1 MTQFVSP
8 PLIIAGTSS
17 MVLGEA
23 VANHLEIRAGK
34 LEVRRFADGELFVK
48 IMDNVRGRDVYL
60 IQSTNNPANEKI
72 MEMLLTLDALKRAS
86 AARINLVIPYFG
98 YARQDRKDQGR
109 VALSAKLVAN
119 LITVAGADRV
129 LAVDLHAGQLQG
141 FFDIPVD
148 HLVSGPILLH
158 HVKTKMAGKEICV
171 VSPDVGNVKLA
182 RDYATKLDAPLAII
196 DKHRPKANVAEV
208 KSIIGLPN
216 IVGKNVLIFDD
227 MIDTAGTI
235 CNAAVALKSEGAEDI
250 YALATHGVL
259 SGPALERLAAAPIK
273 EVIITDTIYHEPGKL
288 LDKITVLSVAQLL
301 GKAIDRIHRN
311 SSVSALFRDIY

>member
-1 MTQFVSP
+1 MKLAET
-8 PLIIAGTSS
+8 
-17 MVLGEA
+17 
-23 VANHLEIRAGK
+23 VAAHLEVRSGK

-48 IMDNVRGRDVYL
+48 IADNVRGRDVYL
-60 IQSTNNPANEKI
+60 IQSTNNPVNENI
-72 MEMLLTLDALKRAS
+72 MEMLLTIDALKRAS

-119 LITVAGADRV
+119 LIAVAGADRV

-148 HLVSGPILLH
+148 HLVSGPILLSH
-158 HVKTKMAGKEICV
+158 IRSRLSDNEICV

-182 RDYATKLDAPLAII
+182 RDYAQKLNAPLAII
-196 DKHRPKANVAEV
+196 DKHRPMANIAEV
-208 KSIIGLPN
+208 KSIIGLQN
-216 IVGKNVLIFDD
+216 VIGKKVLIFDD

-235 CNAAVALKSEGAEDI
+235 CNAAVALKAEGAEEI

-259 SGPALERLAAAPIK
+259 SPPALERLSEAPIK
-273 EVIITDTIYHEPGKL
+273 EVIITDTINHEPGKL
-288 LDKITVLSVAQLL
+288 IDKITVLSVGQLL
-301 GKAIDRIHRN
+301 AKAIDRIHRN
-311 SSVSALFRDIY
+311 SSVSAIFNDIF